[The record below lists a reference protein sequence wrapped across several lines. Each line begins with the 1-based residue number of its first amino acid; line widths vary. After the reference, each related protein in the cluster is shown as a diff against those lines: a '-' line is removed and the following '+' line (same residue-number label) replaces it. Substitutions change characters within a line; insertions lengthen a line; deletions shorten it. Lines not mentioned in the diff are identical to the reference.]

1 MRKKAWQLSNGPRRK
16 PPKQVE
22 QAASDGRFF
31 VVVGL
36 WSWVFGLRSEQPS
49 S

>member
-1 MRKKAWQLSNGPRRK
+1 MRKKAWQLSNDPRRK

-31 VVVGL
+31 YD
-36 WSWVFGLRSEQPS
+36 EQTANSKQPGVIHV
-49 S
+49 